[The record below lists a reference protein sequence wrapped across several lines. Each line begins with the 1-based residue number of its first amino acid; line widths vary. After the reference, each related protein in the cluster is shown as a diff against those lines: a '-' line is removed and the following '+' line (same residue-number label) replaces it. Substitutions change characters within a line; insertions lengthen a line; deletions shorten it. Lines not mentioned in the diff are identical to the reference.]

1 MTRRVVYLSGR
12 IEGLSYEDATADRNK
27 AKDILSRYAWDV
39 LDPMRNKESL
49 KGQGEINDKLRSLDP
64 SLTDA
69 AIIFRDLDDI
79 RRADVVIVLSG
90 SHASW
95 GTAMEWSYAA
105 ITLGKPVVVVDS
117 EGTGRKSPWCRHHA
131 VYFADSLDEA
141 VIWIIRYLD
150 RGYQL
155 EG

>member
-12 IEGLSYEDATADRNK
+12 IEGLSYEEATIDRIK
-27 AKDILSRYAWDV
+27 ATDSLRNAEWDV
-39 LDPMRNKESL
+39 LDPMRHKETL
-49 KGQGEINDKLRSLDP
+49 KGQGVIDDKLRGTDS

-69 AIIFRDLDDI
+69 AIVFRDLDDI

-90 SHASW
+90 SQASW

-105 ITLGKPVVVVDS
+105 ITHGKPVVVVDP
-117 EGTGRKSPWCRHHA
+117 EGTGRNSPWCRHHA
-131 VYFADSLDEA
+131 VYFADNLDEA
-141 VIWIIRYLD
+141 VIWIVHYLD